1 MVSDELLEFFD
12 VFQLG
17 LGFEDSLNVTEVF
30 FAAAFFVKNQLPQD
44 DVFRGSDVDGTRRG
58 LFDKFMP
65 PSPCERGVAVSGVE
79 VGFEASG
86 DVDEVEVPSAVS
98 GDFGDDE
105 VGGRTIK
112 FRFRKKRC

>member
-44 DVFRGSDVDGTRRG
+44 NVFWGSDVDGT
-58 LFDKFMP
+58 L
-65 PSPCERGVAVSGVE
+65 
-79 VGFEASG
+79 
-86 DVDEVEVPSAVS
+86 
-98 GDFGDDE
+98 
-105 VGGRTIK
+105 
-112 FRFRKKRC
+112 